1 MSNSLDRKVRRRK
14 EKEEIINIKKVY
26 GKKPK
31 EMCPKCHKK
40 SIFYSNNK
48 KEVFCIRCD
57 KRVA

>member
-31 EMCPKCHKK
+31 EMCHKCHKK

>member
-1 MSNSLDRKVRRRK
+1 MSNSLDREVRRRR

>member
-1 MSNSLDRKVRRRK
+1 MSNSLDREIRRRK

-40 SIFYSNNK
+40 SIFYKNNK

>member
-40 SIFYSNNK
+40 SILYK
-48 KEVFCIRCD
+48 M
-57 KRVA
+57 